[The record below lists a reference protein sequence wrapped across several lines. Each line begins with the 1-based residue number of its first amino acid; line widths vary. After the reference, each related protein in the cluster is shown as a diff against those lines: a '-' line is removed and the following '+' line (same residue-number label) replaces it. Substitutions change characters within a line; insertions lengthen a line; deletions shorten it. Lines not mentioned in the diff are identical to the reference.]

1 MPSAYSPVA
10 IVGTSALAAGPLTVV
25 APGDTL
31 LAGHLLDT
39 SIARPGI
46 PAWAAG
52 LAVAIG
58 QVYSYLGLLY
68 QVVQAHTTQS
78 TWTPDIARSLFT
90 PYKPP
95 GVVSP
100 WVQPLGSFDAY
111 PLGWQVTYGG
121 YTWQSLVAANVWV
134 PATGTLWLNLT
145 PPPPTTNWAAGVA
158 YKVGDIV
165 IYVPNGL
172 KYQCLQAHTS
182 QAGWNPPAVPALWK
196 AI

>member
-1 MPSAYSPVA
+1 MASYSPVA
-10 IVGTSALAAGPLTVV
+10 IVGTSALAAGPLTVL

-46 PAWAAG
+46 PAWASG
-52 LAVAIG
+52 LVVSIG
-58 QVYSYLGLLY
+58 QVYSYSGLLY

-78 TWTPDIARSLFT
+78 TWTPDIARSR
-90 PYKPP
+90 PP
-95 GVVSP
+95 GTVAP

-121 YTWQSLVAANVWV
+121 YTWQSLVTANVWA
-134 PATGTLWLNLT
+134 PAAGTLWLNLT
-145 PPPPTTNWAAGVA
+145 PPTNNWTVGVA

-165 IYVPNGL
+165 LYVPNGL
-172 KYQCLQAHTS
+172 NYQCLQAHTS

>member
-1 MPSAYSPVA
+1 MASYNPVA
-10 IVGTSALAAGPLTVV
+10 IVGTSALAAGPLTVLS
-25 APGDTL
+25 PGDTL

-58 QVYSYLGLLY
+58 QVYSYSGLLY

-78 TWTPDIARSLFT
+78 TWTPLLAHSLWT
-90 PYKPP
+90 PYRPP
-95 GVVSP
+95 GTVAP

-121 YTWQSLVAANVWV
+121 YTWQSLVAANVWA
-134 PATGTLWLNLT
+134 PGTGTLWLNLT
-145 PPPPTTNWAAGVA
+145 PPPPTNNWAAGVA